1 MKFVRFLLFV
11 LMLVPMTLRASTSDF
26 TMAAQLLAAAKS
38 ADIQQVQALVNNGA
52 NINFVDSTGLSIVCT
67 ALMNN
72 DLRAAQILQMYG
84 ADASRC
90 DIQIKRY
97 NNRNRP
103 KSTGGLFSGLSSA
116 QSLTLAAAG
125 AAVVAG
131 GLFLLTD
138 VLDPGNENSNSG
150 GTGGDRPNQ
159 GGDGGSGGGT
169 GGASM
174 LFSVPY
180 GPAYLEDGD
189 KINPN
194 STVFAE
200 NLDGWNPSA
209 GGIRELDF
217 NFFRP
222 TMETETGINKN
233 SFLADGIDL
242 PVQNY
247 LLMMH
252 GYSAFANEYM
262 GQKIFRVSATKNPM
276 DMQNDAGGG
285 LPVSVRI
292 VTDNGLNPTGSA
304 TRADGI
310 SYALSTAAN
319 SEIFT
324 LDKYLNY
331 NNPVNGVLG
340 SEKTGFDLSGA
351 GTAMNPYAN
360 AYDSA
365 LGKIIAGWAAGER
378 AYGDFFGFV
387 PYGQLGVYRTGAGK
401 EWAAVENPTSEAAI
415 GTIENGQDGKTNAI
429 DVGDKIVLDD
439 ITYEISSALTNTE
452 ITEPTITVNGVEFAV
467 ADDSSLLKGVCTS
480 ENPDDCAE
488 ISDIAIYS
496 DANGN
501 FYVNKTGG
509 NNADMVLMVD
519 GGNLYASKTLQDAD
533 YKNFQAL
540 YKARSDSASNY
551 GVIANLSVLDVAR
564 NRDYKTVADMPA
576 LIALGTGNST
586 DVYANQIDLIYD
598 KNNNDLTSQG
608 GYANTLFTSY
618 NGQSPI
624 LVMPAGDFKFGT
636 GQGVKDATFE
646 NYAPLLY
653 GTNLEHNFMTVVAVM
668 HSKGTS
674 AADSI
679 EDYGNGTADEYGKL
693 YLSIYQ
699 DGEDVYSSRQCGVAG
714 TGQGNID
721 PWCFASAGATAEMAT
736 ASAAGAVASVKAAFD
751 YMSNKDVFY
760 LLALTADGH
769 LLGTNSDGTPFTQ
782 ESLAAYLRNMY
793 SLPPEYYDANNALTA
808 SEYLDAFAKVYGYGL
823 INLDRAMKPN
833 HTIYY
838 YDGNAIVSASGNAY
852 WRNASSTMF
861 RPSNVL
867 NLRGASVRAP
877 FFDVVESLDGQLTM
891 PRVWGNEFVFG
902 VADKRG
908 LYMGDVLGELKT
920 VERDDVFQ
928 LGDFTL
934 SMAFSEKPYF
944 DALNGLDRFN
954 ISYDYDDWKFA
965 ATYQKNL
972 TDNLSRFDAMVNP
985 ILGLASD
992 AITADVNYG
1001 FGNFTVGT
1009 RLFSGVIT
1017 DEELLEN
1024 DPTVSAQYMPTKL
1037 GLAQGGVF
1045 DFSWADYG
1053 LNLKTSVGFLAETDT
1068 LLGAYSDG
1076 LLDLGNGNTT
1086 FVDFIAGYD
1095 FADNYNLKLRTTFAK
1110 TSSDALGDFVMGL
1123 SDVVSNSFAIS
1134 AKLGNFEF
1142 SASQPL
1148 AITSGQ
1154 MKYAYADYSV
1164 DEQDGKYVLNIN
1176 DTHIETLGLRPQ
1188 KREFRLSG
1196 TYRHKFGTF
1205 TDGVFGFIYRVNP
1218 NHTDDFGDE
1227 SIFMLKLTHRLG
1239 I

>member
-1 MKFVRFLLFV
+1 MRFVKFLLFILV
-11 LMLVPMTLRASTSDF
+11 LAPMTLRAASSDF

-52 NINFVDSTGLSIVCT
+52 DINFVDSTGLSIVCT

-84 ADASRC
+84 ADASKC
-90 DIQIKRY
+90 DVQIKRY
-97 NNRNRP
+97 NNRNKPR
-103 KSTGGLFSGLSSA
+103 STGGLFGGLSSA

-159 GGDGGSGGGT
+159 GGDGGAGGGT
-169 GGASM
+169 GGASV
-174 LFSVPY
+174 LLSVPY

-200 NLDGWNPSA
+200 NLTGWNPSV
-209 GGIRELDF
+209 GGVKEWDF

-222 TMETETGINKN
+222 QQQPANN
-233 SFLADGIDL
+233 FVVDGISL

-252 GYSAFANEYM
+252 GYSAFANEYL

-276 DMQNDAGGG
+276 NMQNDAGGG
-285 LPVSVRI
+285 MPVPVRI
-292 VTDNGLNPTGSA
+292 ITDNGLNPTGSA
-304 TRADGI
+304 TRANGI
-310 SYALSTAAN
+310 TYALSTAAN
-319 SEIFT
+319 SETFV

-331 NNPVNGVLG
+331 ANPVNGILE
-340 SEKTGFDLSGA
+340 SEKAGFDLSGA
-351 GTAMNPYAN
+351 GTAMNPYAS

-365 LGKIIAGWAAGER
+365 LGKIIAGWAADER

-401 EWAAVENPTSEAAI
+401 EWVAVNNPTQGIAV
-415 GTIENGQDGKTNAI
+415 GTIDDGQDGNANTI
-429 DVGDKIVLDD
+429 DVGDKIVLDG
-439 ITYEISSALTNTE
+439 ITYEISSALTDTA
-452 ITEPTITVNGVEFAV
+452 ITRPTITVNGVTFAV
-467 ADDSSLLKGVCTS
+467 ADDSNLLKGMCVS
-480 ENPDDCAE
+480 DNQDDCAE

-496 DANGN
+496 DESGN

-509 NNADMVLMVD
+509 NNADMVLVVD
-519 GGNLYASKTLQDAD
+519 DGNLYTSKTLQDAD

-564 NRDYKTVADMPA
+564 NQDYKTVADMSA

-586 DVYANQIDLIYD
+586 DVYANQINLIYD
-598 KNNNDLTSQG
+598 KNNSDQISQG
-608 GYANTLFTSY
+608 GYANSLFASY

-624 LVMPAGDFKFGT
+624 LVMPAGDFEFGT
-636 GQGVKDATFE
+636 GGSVKDATFE

-653 GTNLEHNFMTVVAVM
+653 GANLEHNFMTVVAVA

-679 EDYGNGTADEYGKL
+679 EDYGNGTADSFGKL
-693 YLSIYQ
+693 YLSMYQ
-699 DGEDVYSSRQCGVAG
+699 DGDNLYSSRQCGVAG

-736 ASAAGAVASVKAAFD
+736 ASAAGAVASVKAAFE
-751 YMSNKDVFY
+751 YMSNKDIFY

-769 LLGTNSDGTPFTQ
+769 LLGTNSDGTAFTQ

-793 SLPPEYYDANNALTA
+793 SLPPEYYDANNALSA

-838 YDGNAIVSASGNAY
+838 YDGNSIVSASGNAY
-852 WRNASSTMF
+852 WRKATNTMF
-861 RPSNVL
+861 RPSTVL
-867 NLRGASVRAP
+867 NLHGINISAP
-877 FFDVVESLDGQLTM
+877 FFDVVESLDGQLAM
-891 PRVWGNEFVFG
+891 PRVWGNDFVFG
-902 VADKRG
+902 TTTKRG
-908 LYMGDVLGELKT
+908 LYMGDVLGDLKT
-920 VERDDVFQ
+920 VEKNDVFQ
-928 LGDFTL
+928 VGDFTL
-934 SMAFSEKPYF
+934 SMAFSERPYF
-944 DALNGLDRFN
+944 DYLNGLDMFN
-954 ISYDYDDWKFA
+954 IAYDSEDWQFA

-972 TDNLSRFDAMVNP
+972 TDNLSRFDAMANP

-992 AITADVNYG
+992 AITADVNYD

-1009 RLFSGVIT
+1009 RLFSGAIT
-1017 DEELLEN
+1017 DEELLDN
-1024 DPTVSAQYMPTKL
+1024 DPTIAAQYMSTRL
-1037 GLAQGGVF
+1037 GLAQGGLI
-1045 DFSWADYG
+1045 DLMWADYG
-1053 LNLKTSVGFLAETDT
+1053 LNLKTSVGVLSETDT
-1068 LLGAYSDG
+1068 LLGAYTDG
-1076 LLDLGNGNTT
+1076 LLDLGNGDTT
-1086 FVDFIAGYD
+1086 FVDFTAGYD
-1095 FADNYNLKLRTTFAK
+1095 FTENFNFRLRTTFAK
-1110 TSSDALGDFVMGL
+1110 TSSNASGDFVLGL

-1134 AKLGNFEF
+1134 AKLGGFEF
-1142 SASQPL
+1142 SVSQPL
-1148 AITSGQ
+1148 AIASGQ
-1154 MKYAYADYSV
+1154 MEYAYADYSV
-1164 DEQDGKYVLNIN
+1164 DEQDGGYVLNIN
-1176 DTHIETLGLRPQ
+1176 DTHIETLNLRPE
-1188 KREFRLSG
+1188 KRELRLSG
-1196 TYRHKFGTF
+1196 TYRYKFGTF
-1205 TDGVFGFIYRVNP
+1205 TDGVFGFIYRMNP